1 MHAWHKENP
10 GTVQKFEPIIQVLT
24 NRTGR
29 QLKQRHFATLKIF
42 GGQKKKN
49 KLHNM
54 TDHQSCHH
62 LLHLHW
68 RVAPQTSQW
77 RKETGQS
84 GSDHPRL
91 HSGWTCLFSPS
102 EKLIWNQCFI
112 HHKPSIIHLYSCR
125 YWYLYILLFI
135 AYLYYSVQKPIAEV

>member
-1 MHAWHKENP
+1 MPDIKRTLAQFKNLSQFSKFWQTKWENGWDKDILP
-10 GTVQKFEPIIQVLT
+10 PSKS
-24 NRTGR
+24 
-29 QLKQRHFATLKIF
+29 F
-42 GGQKKKN
+42 GEKKSIN
-49 KLHNM
+49 KLHNL

-77 RKETGQS
+77 KRETGQNGS
-84 GSDHPRL
+84 GHPHL